1 MKHPRLSACLALAAA
16 LSPLSGK
23 ALDLTPTPAFRD
35 LEGVRIPIVLFT
47 DAGKKIAFQPPAKWT
62 VSGGDSSVSLYP
74 SERPDAVM
82 QIRVRPRKPLA
93 PGTTEDMEKWC
104 LAQLPPDATEPTREG
119 EAANVFT
126 LGTLPSSE
134 FTFSYAAQGRRFTT
148 SVAFVDWNERERVA
162 VIVTARTADFAPF
175 HAAAMRSM
183 FSWSPQ

>member
-1 MKHPRLSACLALAAA
+1 MKHLHLAALLALATTFA
-16 LSPLSGK
+16 PVPGQ
-23 ALDLTPTPAFRD
+23 ALDLTPTPTFRD
-35 LEGVRIPIVLFT
+35 LEGLKIPVVLFT
-47 DAGKKIAFQPPAKWT
+47 DAGKKISFQPPVKWT
-62 VSGGDSSVSLYP
+62 VSGSGGSVSLYHA
-74 SERPDAVM
+74 ELPDAVM
-82 QIRVRPRKPLA
+82 QIRVRARKPLA

-134 FTFSYAAQGRRFTT
+134 FTFAYAAQGRRFTT